1 MSTEEAIKMVISG
14 GIITP
19 PDLRTQ
25 KQKNTIMTS
34 AHVYEDLEVLREAD
48 RIPILIQK
56 EQRPNDR
63 QDVVNKGTED
73 C

>member
-1 MSTEEAIKMVISG
+1 
-14 GIITP
+14 
-19 PDLRTQ
+19 
-25 KQKNTIMTS
+25 MTS